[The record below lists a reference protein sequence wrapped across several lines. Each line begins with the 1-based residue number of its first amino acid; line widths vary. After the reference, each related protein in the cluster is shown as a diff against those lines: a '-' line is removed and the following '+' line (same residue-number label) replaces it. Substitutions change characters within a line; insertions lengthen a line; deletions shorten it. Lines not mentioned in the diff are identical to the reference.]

1 MKNSNT
7 VRLVTIA
14 LLIAMEIILT
24 RFLSINTPILR
35 LGFGFLPIAVI
46 GMMYG
51 PLWAGAAYAI
61 GDILGAN
68 IFPTGDF
75 FPGFTLTTFLSGFV
89 FGFILHGHEV
99 TWKRSLLASCTVVL
113 LFDLVLNTLW
123 LSILYG
129 NAFMVL
135 LPTRIIKVAFA
146 IPVETAL
153 IKITY
158 DRILAGGRFI
168 PKLQRQ

>member
-14 LLIAMEIILT
+14 LMIAMEIILT

-35 LGFGFLPIAVI
+35 LGFGFLPIAVTGI
-46 GMMYG
+46 LYG
-51 PLWAGAAYAI
+51 PLWAGGAYAI

-68 IFPTGDF
+68 LFPTGDF
-75 FPGFTLTTFLSGFV
+75 FPGFTLTAFLSGLI
-89 FGFILHGHEV
+89 FGFFLHGHEV

-113 LFDLVLNTLW
+113 LCDLLLNTLW

-129 NAFMVL
+129 NAFIVL
-135 LPTRIIKVAFA
+135 LPTRILKVAFA
-146 IPVETAL
+146 IPVETVL
-153 IKITY
+153 IKLTY
-158 DRILAGGRFI
+158 DRVLARGHFVPR
-168 PKLQRQ
+168 LQRQ